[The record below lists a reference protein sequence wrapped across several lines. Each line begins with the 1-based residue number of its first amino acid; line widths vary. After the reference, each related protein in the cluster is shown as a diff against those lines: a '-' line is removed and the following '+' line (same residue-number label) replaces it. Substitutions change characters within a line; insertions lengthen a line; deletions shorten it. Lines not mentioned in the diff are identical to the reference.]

1 MGEAERQRKRVWKAG
16 WWRLGLGAQI
26 RRPDVGNRRPADWT
40 ENQKSLK
47 AQLSGKEGK
56 GEI

>member
-26 RRPDVGNRRPADWT
+26 RRLDVGNRRPAEWD
-40 ENQKSLK
+40 
-47 AQLSGKEGK
+47 
-56 GEI
+56 GEPEES